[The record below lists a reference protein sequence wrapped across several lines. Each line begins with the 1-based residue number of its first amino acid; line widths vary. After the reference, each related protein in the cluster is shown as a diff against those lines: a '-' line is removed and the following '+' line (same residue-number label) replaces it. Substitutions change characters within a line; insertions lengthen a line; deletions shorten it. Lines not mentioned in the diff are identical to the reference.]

1 MLKLLK
7 KRVVNVI
14 EGVEAGDHQVGMEV
28 EEAEMNG
35 LKIQG
40 LDLKEK
46 EDKAKVESQVNLQG
60 VPLILNQK
68 GVLFQDLEK
77 AVDNIFVC

>member
-1 MLKLLK
+1 M
-7 KRVVNVI
+7 NVI

-35 LKIQG
+35 LKIQD

-46 EDKAKVESQVNLQG
+46 EDEAKVESQVNLQG

>member
-46 EDKAKVESQVNLQG
+46 EDEAKVEPQVNLQG

>member
-1 MLKLLK
+1 
-7 KRVVNVI
+7 VNVI

-46 EDKAKVESQVNLQG
+46 EDEAKVESQVNLQG
-60 VPLILNQK
+60 VLLILNQK

>member
-14 EGVEAGDHQVGMEV
+14 EGVEAGDHQEGMEV

-46 EDKAKVESQVNLQG
+46 EDEAKVESQVNLQG

>member
-14 EGVEAGDHQVGMEV
+14 EGVESGDHQEGMEV

-35 LKIQG
+35 LKIQD

-46 EDKAKVESQVNLQG
+46 EDEAKVESQVNLQG

>member
-14 EGVEAGDHQVGMEV
+14 EGVEAGDHQEGMEV

-35 LKIQG
+35 LKIQD

-46 EDKAKVESQVNLQG
+46 EDEAKVESQVNLKG
-60 VPLILNQK
+60 VLLILNQK

>member
-14 EGVEAGDHQVGMEV
+14 EGVEAGDQQVGMEV

-46 EDKAKVESQVNLQG
+46 EDEAKVESQVNLQG

>member
-35 LKIQG
+35 LKIQD

-46 EDKAKVESQVNLQG
+46 EDEAKVESQVNLQD

>member
-1 MLKLLK
+1 
-7 KRVVNVI
+7 
-14 EGVEAGDHQVGMEV
+14 V

-46 EDKAKVESQVNLQG
+46 EDEAKVESQVNLQG

>member
-46 EDKAKVESQVNLQG
+46 EDEAKVESQVNLQG

>member
-1 MLKLLK
+1 M
-7 KRVVNVI
+7 NVI
-14 EGVEAGDHQVGMEV
+14 EGVEAGDHQEGMEV

-35 LKIQG
+35 LKIQD

-46 EDKAKVESQVNLQG
+46 EDEAKVESQVNLQG

>member
-14 EGVEAGDHQVGMEV
+14 EGVEAGDHQEGMEV

-35 LKIQG
+35 LKIQD

-46 EDKAKVESQVNLQG
+46 EDEAKVESQVNLQG

>member
-46 EDKAKVESQVNLQG
+46 EDEAKVESQVNLQG
-60 VPLILNQK
+60 VLLILNQK